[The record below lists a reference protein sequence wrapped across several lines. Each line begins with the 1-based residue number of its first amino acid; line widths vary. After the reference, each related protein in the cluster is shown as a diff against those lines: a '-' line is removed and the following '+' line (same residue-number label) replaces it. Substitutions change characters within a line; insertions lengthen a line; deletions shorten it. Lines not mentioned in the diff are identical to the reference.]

1 MTPSSWPL
9 LFLVGALSAGCI
21 APHEPSVDHTTQ
33 AVTDPFPQAAG
44 SFPLRF
50 DVSNGDQRAYIL
62 RLPAGYNPARAQ
74 PYPLVVLFHGGGQSA
89 QSFSNRPGM
98 LRMAALA
105 DAQGKIL
112 VFAQGTVGATVTVP
126 GTWDTTG
133 AVTDDLL
140 YAEDLIDH
148 ITSSPDINAD
158 PARVLAAG
166 FSMGGHFVHALGA
179 ATPATF
185 VAIGVVSGFYG
196 STIAEPPPPP
206 AGTLLPVFIVHGDA
220 DNTVPIAGGDPVAGG
235 GFRLSALDA
244 YNRWY
249 VNDACTLFTAIPIL
263 PPATYTYR
271 FTNCRT
277 GSTVAKVHFTT
288 VFGLGHLWPIA
299 ANGYDASARLLAFF
313 DAQ

>member
-1 MTPSSWPL
+1 MTPASWPVL
-9 LFLVGALSAGCI
+9 VLVGAVSAGCI
-21 APHEPSVDHTTQ
+21 APHELSVEQTTQ

-44 SFPLRF
+44 RYPLRF

-62 RLPAGYNPARAQ
+62 RLPAGYNPARPQ
-74 PYPLVVLFHGGGQSA
+74 PYPLVVMFHGGGQSA
-89 QSFSNRPGM
+89 QQFANRPGM
-98 LRMAALA
+98 QRMAALA
-105 DAQGKIL
+105 DLQGKIL
-112 VFAQGTVGATVTVP
+112 VFAQGTLGATVTAA
-126 GTWDTTG
+126 GMWDSTG
-133 AVTDDLL
+133 AIRDDLL
-140 YAEDLIDH
+140 YAEELIAH

-179 ATPATF
+179 DTPTTF

-235 GFRLSALDA
+235 GFRLSALDS
-244 YNRWY
+244 YDRWY
-249 VNDACTLFTAIPIL
+249 ANDACTLPTAVPL
-263 PPATYTYR
+263 FPPATYTYR
-271 FTNCRT
+271 FSDCRT
-277 GSTVAKVHFTT
+277 GSTVSKVHFTT
-288 VFGLGHLWPIA
+288 VFGLRHFWPIA
-299 ANGYDASARLLAFF
+299 ADGYDASARLLAFF